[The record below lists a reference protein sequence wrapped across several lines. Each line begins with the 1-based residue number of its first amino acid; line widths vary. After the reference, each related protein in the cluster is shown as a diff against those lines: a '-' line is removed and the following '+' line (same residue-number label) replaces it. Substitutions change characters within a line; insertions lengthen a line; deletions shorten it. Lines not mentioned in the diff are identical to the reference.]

1 VTAVTRA
8 ELRVEGYITLVVAVT
23 AILLVGAALG
33 SPGVLWSGPAVV
45 LGVALALV
53 HAAPLETPGRTNAKR
68 TFASELPLLP
78 ILLLPAAEAVAAA
91 VTVLVVG
98 RIATALISPDE
109 RMRRT
114 SGHLHLFNA
123 ATDVLLV
130 LSGAAVRAGAEPLLG
145 PLVAAVVGVGVAWSL
160 NHLLIAFGRATA
172 TGAPITASLGDG
184 VRGQASA
191 ALLWTVGGV
200 LLVQGPGPSFHAWLG
215 LGVALT
221 VVLASHLSAPAVL
234 ERGRTGELA
243 HATQRVLD
251 APTPAAIREETL
263 HAARGLLGTSRAS
276 LVGGRP
282 NPRDGE
288 LAVPLPGTPEWLVV
302 GGRPRALGTFTDQE
316 RSLLTSLAATAGAAI
331 ATGSAL
337 RRAEDS
343 DAARRGLLETIGH
356 DLRGPLATAAL
367 ALETL
372 RDDRLPP
379 EHRATAADALDRA
392 VASATR
398 IVDDVVALHGTV
410 DAGLDGPVEV
420 DDVLTDHVPPLA
432 DELMAAVHLT
442 LAAGKAEV
450 LVPAE
455 ALRRIVENLV
465 RNAVRHAGTAAPVE
479 VHTEVV
485 GEHVVVAV
493 RDRGPGVPP
502 DVVRRLGAPA
512 NHGAP
517 ADTDGLGLGLRIALQ
532 LTEQHDGHLEIRDR
546 ADGGTSVEVTFAL
559 HPD

>member
-1 VTAVTRA
+1 MTAVTRA

-23 AILLVGAALG
+23 AILLVGVALG
-33 SPGVLWSGPAVV
+33 SPGVVWSGPAVV
-45 LGVALALV
+45 LGTALALV

-78 ILLLPAAEAVAAA
+78 ILLLPAAEAMAAA

-98 RIATALISPDE
+98 RIATALLSPDE
-109 RMRRT
+109 RMRST

-123 ATDVLLV
+123 ATDLLLV
-130 LSGAAVRAGAEPLLG
+130 LSGTAVRVTAEPVLG
-145 PLVAAVVGVGVAWSL
+145 PLLAAVVGVGLAWSL

-172 TGAPITASLGDG
+172 TEAPLTASLVDG

-200 LLVQGPGPSFHAWLG
+200 LLVQGPGPNFQAWLG

-243 HATQRVLD
+243 RATQRVLA
-251 APTPAAIREETL
+251 APTPADIRQETL
-263 HAARGLLGTSRAS
+263 RAARELLGTSRAS
-276 LVGGRP
+276 LLGGRP
-282 NPRDGE
+282 DPRDGE
-288 LAVPLPGTPEWLVV
+288 LAVPLPGTPEWLLV
-302 GGRPRALGTFTDQE
+302 GGRPRALGAFTEPE

-331 ATGSAL
+331 ATGSSL

-356 DLRGPLATAAL
+356 DLRGPLATATL

-372 RDDRLPP
+372 RDDRLAP
-379 EHRATAADALDRA
+379 EHRAAAGEALERA

-398 IVDDVVALHGTV
+398 IVDDVVALHGAV

-432 DELMAAVHLT
+432 DELMAAVRLT
-442 LAAGKAEV
+442 LAAGRAEV
-450 LVPAE
+450 LVPAQ

-465 RNAVRHAGTAAPVE
+465 RNAVRHGGRDAPVE

-485 GEHVVVAV
+485 DEHVVVAV
-493 RDRGPGVPP
+493 RDRGPGVPAE
-502 DVVRRLGAPA
+502 VVRRLGSAG
-512 NHGAP
+512 NHGTP
-517 ADTDGLGLGLRIALQ
+517 ADADGLGLGLRIAVQ
-532 LTEQHDGHLEIRDR
+532 LTEQHGGHLGIRDR
-546 ADGGTSVEVTFAL
+546 AGGGTSVEVTFAL